1 MKRHSKYWCPIT
13 PMGWVVIG
21 TILFIGL
28 VCCFCGC
35 ASKDRISK
43 SQIAEWNR
51 TLVVEYRD
59 IDGNKIK

>member
-1 MKRHSKYWCPIT
+1 
-13 PMGWVVIG
+13 MGWVVIG